1 MEINKKAAAMRK
13 RLLQLSCMQRP
24 MQMEYAASGAGA
36 RGRQGGDGMEYHKKA
51 DLKVEC
57 IASQEDLDFFGVTF
71 DDILDRTPQGMHFL
85 KKAKELC
92 AMTQKVEWTNVAYT
106 LNITMLPGSRVSF
119 EFSECIADYIAGLKH
134 SLVMADSKTRGPIE
148 DFIRT
153 LEHSGEEDGRRLI
166 AHFEQNVKDVK
177 KEQETA
183 KDENRH

>member
-1 MEINKKAAAMRK
+1 
-13 RLLQLSCMQRP
+13 
-24 MQMEYAASGAGA
+24 
-36 RGRQGGDGMEYHKKA
+36 
-51 DLKVEC
+51 
-57 IASQEDLDFFGVTF
+57 
-71 DDILDRTPQGMHFL
+71 
-85 KKAKELC
+85 
-92 AMTQKVEWTNVAYT
+92 MTQKVEWTNVAYT

-134 SLVMADSKTRGPIE
+134 SLVMADSETRGPIE

>member
-1 MEINKKAAAMRK
+1 
-13 RLLQLSCMQRP
+13 
-24 MQMEYAASGAGA
+24 
-36 RGRQGGDGMEYHKKA
+36 
-51 DLKVEC
+51 
-57 IASQEDLDFFGVTF
+57 
-71 DDILDRTPQGMHFL
+71 
-85 KKAKELC
+85 
-92 AMTQKVEWTNVAYT
+92 MTQKVEWTNVAYT

-134 SLVMADSKTRGPIE
+134 SLVMADSETRGPIE

-153 LEHSGEEDGRRLI
+153 LEHSGAEDGRRLI